1 MNVEKKR
8 ALEERTVTEM
18 IKIYCRGH
26 NHAARGT
33 DGLCPECRHL
43 ADYAAVKI
51 KKCPRMDVKTF
62 CSVCPIH
69 CYGKA
74 EREQIQETM
83 RYAGPRMMLHHP
95 IMTIHHMWLDW
106 QTRLGLRGKEVVVSK
121 KVSTSAK
128 K

>member
-8 ALEERTVTEM
+8 ALEERTVLEM

-26 NHAARGT
+26 HKSERGA
-33 DGLCPECRHL
+33 DGLCPECREL
-43 ADYAAVKI
+43 AGYAAVKI

-69 CYGKA
+69 CYGKS
-74 EREQIQETM
+74 ERERIQETM
-83 RYAGPRMMLHHP
+83 RYAGPRMLLHHP
-95 IMTIHHMWLDW
+95 IMTLHHMLLDW

-121 KVSTSAK
+121 KVK
-128 K
+128 KNVEN